1 MCAAVRTPVCGLDSL
16 APIPKVAEGLMN
28 HFDELISAPQ
38 YLNNVAVATLP
49 ANAIV
54 IRSAL
59 VVGVVDAGVKV
70 SGNISSK

>member
-1 MCAAVRTPVCGLDSL
+1 
-16 APIPKVAEGLMN
+16 MN
-28 HFDELISAPQ
+28 HFDELASAPQ
-38 YLNNVAVATLP
+38 YFKDAAATFR

-59 VVGVVDAGVKV
+59 EVGVVDDAANV